1 MMNAYKIAVTIIAL
15 GLTLFVLYSK
25 EEQQIQENYRP
36 FVKYT
41 NDDADSYHED
51 FDSSYF
57 YNDCLVNTF
66 KLNHKCTQK

>member
-1 MMNAYKIAVTIIAL
+1 MLAIKIAVTIIAL
-15 GLTLFVLYSK
+15 GLTLFILYSK

-51 FDSSYF
+51 FDSSYV
-57 YNDCLVNTF
+57 YNGCLANTF
-66 KLNHKCTQK
+66 KSNHNCKL

>member
-1 MMNAYKIAVTIIAL
+1 MLAIKIAVTAITICLAIIL
-15 GLTLFVLYSK
+15 LYSK

-51 FDSSYF
+51 FDSSYV
-57 YNDCLVNTF
+57 YNGCLANTF
-66 KLNHKCTQK
+66 KRNHKCIQK